1 MKIVMDFRKY
11 DGVVGG
17 VEQGTINVARLL
29 CQRGGRVILVCKLN
43 RMPEVEDLLGDV
55 DGLTIVPVDVKDHG
69 IGLTNARVD
78 SGFIPKVA
86 EQFDADLVHFFYNW
100 SFPFRKSVPTLL
112 TVHDVIPFTFREA
125 MGFWRNHFL
134 YRPAIKLAC
143 RLNDLVTTV
152 SEFSRRDIAEKVGTP
167 LEKIRVVPNGLREPA
182 QLDQEMLDELRERFG
197 LEDGFVL
204 NVGGIHERKNIFR
217 LIEAFAMLVKK
228 EDYPGKLLITGSVS
242 GPPYQEKMKPQ
253 CDAVVEKHGMEDR
266 VVFTGFVSDDE
277 LDHLL
282 RDAQVLAY
290 PSLYE
295 GFGIP
300 VLEALKADTPVVTSE
315 ESAMAEVAGDAAVL
329 IDPHDAESLY
339 KGLSKVLGDEK
350 LQQELVSKG
359 TQVVKPYTWDAC
371 CDKYTEI
378 YQELIEQIE

>member
-1 MKIVMDFRKY
+1 MRIVMDFRKY

-17 VEQGTINVARLL
+17 VEQGTVNVARLL
-29 CQRGGRVILVCKLN
+29 CERGGRVILICKLN
-43 RMPEVEDLLGDV
+43 RMSEVEELLGDV

-100 SFPFRKSVPTLL
+100 SFPFSKSVPTIL

-125 MGFWRNHFL
+125 MGWWRNHFL

-143 RLNDLVTTV
+143 RLNNLVTTV
-152 SEFSRRDIAEKVGTP
+152 SDFSRRDISQKVGIP

-182 QLDQEMLDELRERFG
+182 GPDQETIEELRERFG
-197 LEDGFVL
+197 TEDGFVL

-217 LIEAFAMLVKK
+217 LIEAFSMLVKK
-228 EDYPGKLLITGSVS
+228 DNYPGKLLITGSVS
-242 GPPYQEKMKPQ
+242 GAPYQNKMKPK
-253 CDAVVEKHGMEDR
+253 CDAAVAEHDMQDR

-315 ESAMAEVAGDAAVL
+315 ESAMAEVAGEAAVL
-329 IDPHDAESLY
+329 IDPHEAESLY
-339 KGLSKVLGDEK
+339 EGLSKVLGDED
-350 LQQELVSKG
+350 LQQDLVSKG
-359 TQVVKPYTWDAC
+359 KEVVKPYTWEAC

-378 YQELIEQIE
+378 YEELIEQAE